1 MTFSASN
8 GEAWPLSSDGV
19 ATVLTTV
26 SLPPGVMRLVSE
38 AGLHS
43 EIALLGKPIVWNMA
57 APLIFWGA
65 KALKVLNI
73 HMNKIRD
80 RGGHTCVRSVGH
92 STPCEVR
99 HVKSDASRLKET
111 GLWVELLD
119 LERVKDIPKNHL
131 LF

>member
-19 ATVLTTV
+19 ATVVTAV

-43 EIALLGKPIVWNMA
+43 EIGLSSKAKCVEYGNSAKKIC
-57 APLIFWGA
+57 A

-73 HMNKIRD
+73 HMNKI
-80 RGGHTCVRSVGH
+80 
-92 STPCEVR
+92 
-99 HVKSDASRLKET
+99 
-111 GLWVELLD
+111 
-119 LERVKDIPKNHL
+119 
-131 LF
+131 

>member
-19 ATVLTTV
+19 ATVLTAV

-43 EIALLGKPIVWNMA
+43 EIALLGKAIVWSMA
-57 APLIFWGA
+57 APQNFLGA

-73 HMNKIRD
+73 HKNKI
-80 RGGHTCVRSVGH
+80 
-92 STPCEVR
+92 
-99 HVKSDASRLKET
+99 
-111 GLWVELLD
+111 
-119 LERVKDIPKNHL
+119 
-131 LF
+131 